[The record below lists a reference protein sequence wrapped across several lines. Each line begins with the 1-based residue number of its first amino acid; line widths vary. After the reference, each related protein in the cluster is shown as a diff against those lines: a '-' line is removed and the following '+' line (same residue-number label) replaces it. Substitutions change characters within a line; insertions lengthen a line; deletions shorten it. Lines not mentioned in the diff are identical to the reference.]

1 MNSEAPFQTSSP
13 ALASMHHEAN
23 MIQTYLNQPENL
35 DDPTSLTYR
44 LRDLSAYLARLSDMM
59 VQAKT
64 LRDQEKF
71 RYIEENEDVLS
82 KLTATISNRRIDA
95 HLLEYNAAYNR
106 LETMY
111 HTTEVLGRNLVTQIS
126 YIKKQMENLG
136 SQI

>member
-1 MNSEAPFQTSSP
+1 
-13 ALASMHHEAN
+13 MHHEAN

>member
-1 MNSEAPFQTSSP
+1 MDNTFHTDINILSTMHREAD
-13 ALASMHHEAN
+13 A
-23 MIQTYLNQPENL
+23 IQTYLNQPENL
-35 DDPTSLTYR
+35 DDPVSLTYR

-59 VQAKT
+59 VRAKT
-64 LRDQEKF
+64 LRDREKF
-71 RYIEENEDVLS
+71 RYIQENEDVLS
-82 KLTATISNRRIDA
+82 KLTATISNRQIDA

-136 SQI
+136 C

>member
-1 MNSEAPFQTSSP
+1 M
-13 ALASMHHEAN
+13 ASMHHEADI
-23 MIQTYLNQPENL
+23 IQTYLNQPENL
-35 DDPTSLTYR
+35 DDPVSLTYR

-64 LRDQEKF
+64 LRDREKF
-71 RYIEENEDVLS
+71 RYIQENEDVLS
-82 KLTATISNRRIDA
+82 KLTATISNRQIDA
-95 HLLEYNAAYNR
+95 HLLEYNAAFNR

-136 SQI
+136 G